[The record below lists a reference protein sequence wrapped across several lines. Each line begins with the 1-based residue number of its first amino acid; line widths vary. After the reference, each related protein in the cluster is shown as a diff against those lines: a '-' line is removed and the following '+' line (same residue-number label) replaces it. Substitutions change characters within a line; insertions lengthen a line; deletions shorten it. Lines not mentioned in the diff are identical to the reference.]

1 MCPVL
6 SWKTRGRQIPQV
18 KYYTRGHGF
27 ALGFTPKGPV
37 FLLNQGACQAKPDE
51 AGLPSANSP
60 GDTRA
65 ERGKRANQSPATR
78 QTTMLRLTLLGMSPK
93 ARMVPEEPQEGK
105 VNYFSGND
113 PTKWRTDLPTYG
125 AVAYRD
131 AYPGIDLKF
140 YGNGRELEY
149 DIIARPG
156 ADYRRVKFR
165 YTGIKALQVTPEGDL
180 SLTLPD
186 GGVLVQKKPVVYQEI
201 AGQRVAREGKFK
213 VCGQGAQAVFG
224 FEVAAYDRQHPLI
237 IDPVLSYSTYLG
249 GSGFDGGYGV
259 ALDPAGNIYVAGQT
273 TSTDFP
279 LQNPYQDRPGK
290 HLPAGVRHQVQSC
303 REHPD
308 LLHLPGRR

>member
-1 MCPVL
+1 M
-6 SWKTRGRQIPQV
+6 
-18 KYYTRGHGF
+18 
-27 ALGFTPKGPV
+27 
-37 FLLNQGACQAKPDE
+37 LNQGACQAKPDE
-51 AGLPSANSP
+51 AGLPAANSP
-60 GDTRA
+60 EDTRA
-65 ERGKRANQSPATR
+65 ERVKRANQSPATR
-78 QTTMLRLTLLGMSPK
+78 QATMLRLTLLGMSPE

-201 AGQRVAREGKFK
+201 AGQRLAREGNFK

-273 TSTDFP
+273 NSMDFP
-279 LQNPYQDRPGK
+279 LQNPYQDHPGQ
-290 HLPAGVRHQVQSC
+290 HLSAGLRDQVQPH
-303 REHPD
+303 RHHPD